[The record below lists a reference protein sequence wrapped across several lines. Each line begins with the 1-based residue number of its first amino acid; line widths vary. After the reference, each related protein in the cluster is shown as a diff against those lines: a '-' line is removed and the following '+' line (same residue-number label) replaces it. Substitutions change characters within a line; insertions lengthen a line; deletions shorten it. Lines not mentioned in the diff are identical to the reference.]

1 MKKKVFTKHY
11 YGNDKDLSDDSYY
24 FQKWIA
30 ENDIIDSDYRGSEKF
45 GCSNIFLLTFILV
58 ILAVILHCC

>member
-11 YGNDKDLSDDSYY
+11 YGNDEDLSDDDYY

-30 ENDIIDSDYRGSEKF
+30 ENDIIDSDYKETEKF
-45 GCSNIFLLTFILV
+45 GCGNIFQLTFILV
-58 ILAVILHCC
+58 ILAIILHYC